1 MFLVKNG
8 QHPAVSFFK
17 NQKQLINRPASF
29 AALEENMNMC
39 NIMSRYTKYKVFYEL
54 G

>member
-1 MFLVKNG
+1 MVVKNG

-17 NQKQLINRPASF
+17 NKKQLINRPASF
-29 AALEENMNMC
+29 AAQNENMKIS
-39 NIMSRYTKYKVFYEL
+39 NIMSMNAKYKVFYKL